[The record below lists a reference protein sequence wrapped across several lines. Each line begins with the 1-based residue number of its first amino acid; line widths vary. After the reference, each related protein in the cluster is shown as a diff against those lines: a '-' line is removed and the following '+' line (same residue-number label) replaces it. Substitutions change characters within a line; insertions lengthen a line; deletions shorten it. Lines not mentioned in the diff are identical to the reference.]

1 MKLKEIYQLAI
12 EMGKQF
18 DPRGDEVNRLLE
30 DRQKEYEKMSNDDR
44 DFFDKETLSNP
55 YNDTRIL
62 YGLGEEMVKSLICGI
77 DMETPEIILADRLR
91 EKGRKIDLVIAHHP
105 EGSAQ
110 ADLYNVMQ
118 VQSDMMAGVGVPI
131 NIAEALMEERI
142 AEVKRA
148 IMPLNHQRA
157 IDAARLLDLPFMCVH
172 SPADNL
178 VSHYLEK
185 TLASTPYR
193 TVQDVLDILMDI
205 PEYQQAKKPWQEI
218 FVHLEATPV
227 AAASLGQVHFGILMD
242 GREVAVK
249 VMRPGIEELITI
261 DLKAIKQVIGLIKV
275 FTDWEKFMDL
285 DAIYQEF
292 EETLRDELDY
302 IKEGHNAQIIAANSK
317 EDQDLLIPEIVWE
330 YTGTRVLTMEYMRGI
345 KITNYDEIEAAGI
358 NRKGLAAHL
367 LSIYVRQILIDGFYH
382 ADPHPGNLF
391 VSEEGKLIMVDFGM
405 VGAISL
411 ELRTQLVDMVKAM
424 VRRDYESVVEYLMR
438 LGFIHYGAD
447 RNTISRAVA
456 IFLDHTLGDAQSISE
471 TDINRFLQDLEQ
483 LLYEQ
488 PFQVPARFTFLGRA
502 LGTLYG
508 ICVGLDPEIN
518 FLQVARPYVD
528 EMLGDGGGLFQLVK
542 EKAEAWGSAFIELPP
557 LLERVL
563 QKTERGDLVIRIPLQ
578 EINLHMSNNTRSIKA
593 LTWAVAFGFT
603 MLTAAYLRVNQ
614 FHSESCWVF
623 SLAGLFLILLL
634 INSKTRSI
642 RRRAPHPPVIVKR
655 DK

>member
-1 MKLKEIYQLAI
+1 
-12 EMGKQF
+12 
-18 DPRGDEVNRLLE
+18 
-30 DRQKEYEKMSNDDR
+30 
-44 DFFDKETLSNP
+44 
-55 YNDTRIL
+55 
-62 YGLGEEMVKSLICGI
+62 
-77 DMETPEIILADRLR
+77 
-91 EKGRKIDLVIAHHP
+91 
-105 EGSAQ
+105 
-110 ADLYNVMQ
+110 
-118 VQSDMMAGVGVPI
+118 
-131 NIAEALMEERI
+131 
-142 AEVKRA
+142 
-148 IMPLNHQRA
+148 
-157 IDAARLLDLPFMCVH
+157 
-172 SPADNL
+172 
-178 VSHYLEK
+178 
-185 TLASTPYR
+185 
-193 TVQDVLDILMDI
+193 
-205 PEYQQAKKPWQEI
+205 
-218 FVHLEATPV
+218 
-227 AAASLGQVHFGILMD
+227 
-242 GREVAVK
+242 
-249 VMRPGIEELITI
+249 
-261 DLKAIKQVIGLIKV
+261 
-275 FTDWEKFMDL
+275 
-285 DAIYQEF
+285 
-292 EETLRDELDY
+292 
-302 IKEGHNAQIIAANSK
+302 
-317 EDQDLLIPEIVWE
+317 
-330 YTGTRVLTMEYMRGI
+330 
-345 KITNYDEIEAAGI
+345 
-358 NRKGLAAHL
+358 
-367 LSIYVRQILIDGFYH
+367 
-382 ADPHPGNLF
+382 
-391 VSEEGKLIMVDFGM
+391 MVDFGM